1 MEWKPD
7 DVAVQS
13 IVALLQEFF
22 LSPASNQTH
31 ILQRLEA
38 WYASYHDF
46 PCYLA
51 YVMVLGEGLD
61 VTVRQ
66 SAGLLLK
73 NHPKALKEQQSGT
86 VLHTVISLVARGLG
100 LEEKI
105 LRHTAATCT
114 AMLVTIFG
122 FEPLHLMLDAIF
134 KGLQSE
140 QETIVD
146 GALNA
151 LQKIWEDS
159 PGRLEESLASCQN
172 KTASDVV
179 LPLVIKIV
187 DRPEI
192 GLKVSAVT
200 ILNYA
205 VYSQSS
211 GMDELVWQYKA
222 VLFSLASR
230 PEASVRRVV
239 CVGLVHLSELAP
251 SKLEANL
258 AELIEYMIVASQD
271 SNAEVAIEASEFWS
285 VFSEAGFD
293 SKVLEPFVPKIVPL
307 LLNNMKFDE
316 YDEEVAE
323 AEADEEAILSGNVR
337 EKDSELRPHLHAST
351 SHGEQEDEEDD
362 YQEEDAVW
370 TLRKSAAAGLDM
382 ISNILGDDILPIL
395 LPSVQVQLQDSNWKS
410 REAAILALGA
420 VSNGCHTGMK
430 DHLDTIVAAVMPGL
444 TDLRPMIRCISCW
457 TLTRYSRQIYNRVS
471 EGDDRLLSMVLNGV
485 LDRVTK
491 DHNRIVQISACGS
504 LATLIEED
512 SIQIKPYMNPICSA
526 LAHALKTYRKRSLRS
541 VYDVVSTIAL
551 TLPEILSHKELSPIM
566 LQSLFD
572 KLSSFPDGD
581 SEIFPLLDCVG
592 TVSSALNSAISPY
605 AENAF
610 VKCVSLI
617 ERSFL
622 ASDTGAIDQEEAAR
636 FVEHSLDAIDGIMQG
651 LGKHSGPLFSKSPL
665 GTLLVRSSVDSS
677 AVVRQSAFGLL
688 GDLAEICMVN
698 LIPYLSPLLESAL
711 ECMKPEN
718 ITGESV
724 DACNNAVWSL
734 GVVSKVCSEQ
744 DVAQFALVALERL
757 LPILTAP
764 VAALPRTLVQNAAV
778 CLGRICETTPA
789 TLAPHAHLFLGGW
802 CAALRGLRDGEEKTD
817 AYEGL
822 CRIIRANPVASA
834 DHFKGICECF
844 ASWNKSPGE
853 PLNTEMAEITQGFRS
868 QFMSNGQWDLILSAM
883 NNAVRMKLRL

>member
-1 MEWKPD
+1 MEWTPD

-13 IVALLQEFF
+13 IVTLLQEF

-31 ILQRLEA
+31 ILQRLDT

-51 YVMVLGEGLD
+51 YVMVHGEGLD

-73 NHPKALKEQQSGT
+73 NHPKVLKEQQSGT
-86 VLHTVISLVARGLG
+86 NLHTVVSLVAKG
-100 LEEKI
+100 LELRDKI

-122 FEPLHLMLDAIF
+122 FESLHLILDAIF

-140 QETIVD
+140 LDTSVD

-159 PGRLEESLASCQN
+159 PGRLEESLVSCEN
-172 KTASDVV
+172 KTVGDVM
-179 LPLVIKIV
+179 LPVVIKIV

-192 GLKVSAVT
+192 DLKVSSVT

-205 VYSQSS
+205 IYSQSS
-211 GMDELVWQYKA
+211 GMDELVWQYKG
-222 VLFSLASR
+222 VLFSLANH

-258 AELIEYMIVASQD
+258 GELIEYMIVASQD

-285 VFSEAGFD
+285 VFSDAGFD
-293 SKVLEPFVPKIVPL
+293 SKVLEPFVPRIVPL

-316 YDEEVAE
+316 YDDEVAE
-323 AEADEEAILSGNVR
+323 AEADEEAALSGNVR
-337 EKDSELRPHLHAST
+337 DKDSELRPHLHAST

-362 YQEEDAVW
+362 CQEEDAVW

-382 ISNILGDDILPIL
+382 ISNILGDNILPIL

-430 DHLDTIVAAVMPGL
+430 DHLDAIIAAVVPGL
-444 TDLRPMIRCISCW
+444 TDPRPMIRCISCW
-457 TLTRYSRQIYNRVS
+457 TLTRYSRQIYSRVS
-471 EGDDRLLSMVLNGV
+471 EGDGRLLSMVLNGI

-512 SIQIKPYMNPICSA
+512 SIHVKAYMNHICSA
-526 LAHALKTYRKRSLRS
+526 LAHALQTYRRRSLRS
-541 VYDVVSTIAL
+541 VYDVVSTIAF
-551 TLPEILSHKELSPIM
+551 TIPEILGNEELSSIL
-566 LQSLFD
+566 LQPLFE
-572 KLSSFPDGD
+572 KLNSFPDGD
-581 SEIFPLLDCVG
+581 PEIFPLLDCIG
-592 TVSSALNSAISPY
+592 TVSSALNKAIAPY
-605 AENAF
+605 AEMAF
-610 VKCVSLI
+610 IKCVSLI
-617 ERSFL
+617 EKSFL
-622 ASDTGAIDQEEAAR
+622 ASDSGAIEHEEAAR

-651 LGKHSGPLFSKSPL
+651 LGEHSGTLFSKSPL

-677 AVVRQSAFGLL
+677 PVVRQSAFGLL

-698 LIPYLSPLLESAL
+698 VIPYLSPLLESAL

-718 ITGESV
+718 ITGENV

-757 LPILTAP
+757 LPLLTAP
-764 VAALPRTLVQNAAV
+764 VAALPRTLVQNAAA
-778 CLGRICETTPA
+778 CLGRICKTTPG
-789 TLAPHAHLFLGGW
+789 TLAPHAQLFLGGW
-802 CAALRGLRDGEEKTD
+802 CAALRGLRDGEEKVD

-822 CRIIRANPVASA
+822 CQIIRANPVASA

-853 PLNTEMAEITQGFRS
+853 PLSTEMAEITQAFKS
-868 QFMSNGQWDLILSAM
+868 QFLSNGQWDLILSAM